1 MQFWKKIAS
10 VAAAAALAA
19 CSNGA
24 SDAQLRISG
33 AAVRQGVLSARLQWQ
48 PSDAVLDAL
57 DHGIVLDFVVDLR
70 AYGPTRVGWRD
81 TLAHIERHIELRF
94 FPLSRRY
101 QLRDLDRGETRS
113 YAARA
118 LLMAA
123 LEDLRLELPGD
134 WTQATAASYALSVD
148 LDRERLPGALRL
160 PALLRPDWRLSSG
173 DYSWQTSD
181 AG

>member
-1 MQFWKKIAS
+1 MQYWKKIAS
-10 VAAAAALAA
+10 VAAAAALGA
-19 CSNGA
+19 CSSSA
-24 SDAQLRISG
+24 DEAQLRIS
-33 AAVRQGVLSARLQWQ
+33 AATLSQGVLSARLQWQ

-57 DHGIVLDFVVDLR
+57 DHGIVLDFIVDLR
-70 AYGPTRVGWRD
+70 AYGPPHLGWRD
-81 TLAHIERHIELRF
+81 TLARVERHIELRF

-113 YAARA
+113 YGARA

-134 WTQATAASYALSVD
+134 WTPAAAGGYTLSVD

-160 PALLRPDWRLSSG
+160 PALLRPEWRLSSG
-173 DYSWQTSD
+173 DYSWQTPD

>member
-10 VAAAAALAA
+10 IAAAAALAG
-19 CSNGA
+19 CSTGA
-24 SDAQLRISG
+24 TSAQLRISA

-70 AYGPTRVGWRD
+70 AYGPTRLGWRD
-81 TLAHIERHIELRF
+81 TLAHAERHIELRF

-134 WTQATAASYALSVD
+134 WTRSTAVSYALSVE

-160 PALLRPDWRLSSG
+160 PALLRPEWRVSSG